1 MGDVGAKRAL
11 AVGVVREWRVKFI
24 RDRQQ
29 HLDQIVGVEIG
40 ETLARVEFRL
50 HGSSHLVFRRIF
62 AVQKTVD
69 YGSRMGAI
77 MNLSQ
82 QQPDREPPSQDR
94 FLRLFLA
101 SERELLRY
109 VMALAPRIDDA
120 REIVQQT
127 AVVLWE
133 KFDQYDPSLPFTP
146 WACRFALNI
155 SKQWLA
161 RQQRWRAILDQ
172 NLAEQLLQRRAE
184 MLPEMDARLRHLD
197 SCLGKLPGDQ
207 RAIVDGYYFRQL
219 GIDVIAEET
228 HRSVE
233 ALYKALQRIRKALQD
248 CIVSAERS
256 EVAT

>member
-1 MGDVGAKRAL
+1 MNQRH
-11 AVGVVREWRVKFI
+11 
-24 RDRQQ
+24 Q
-29 HLDQIVGVEIG
+29 HLG
-40 ETLARVEFRL
+40 
-50 HGSSHLVFRRIF
+50 
-62 AVQKTVD
+62 
-69 YGSRMGAI
+69 
-77 MNLSQ
+77 
-82 QQPDREPPSQDR
+82 PEPPSQDR

-133 KFDQYDPSLPFTP
+133 KFEQYDSSLPFTP
-146 WACRFALNI
+146 WACRFALNV

-161 RQQRWRAILDQ
+161 RRQRWRAILEQ

-197 SCLGKLPGDQ
+197 SCLEKLPGDQ

-219 GIDVIAEET
+219 GIDLIAAET
-228 HRSVE
+228 RRSVD
-233 ALYKALQRIRKALQD
+233 ALYKALQRIRKSLQD
-248 CIVSAERS
+248 CIESAERS
-256 EVAT
+256 EAAV